1 MNTEPVTGADPKN
14 RAAQFTVLLQTENY
28 MDIFGNTDPKMMP
41 PHFFYGA
48 TNIDY
53 STAVR
58 AETGM
63 QNYSV
68 CPREWYIDARFICHG
83 CNATFIWSASEQ
95 KAWFED
101 YKFWVDSCPTLC
113 IECRKEKR
121 ELKKLRQE
129 YDRLVLKAKSS
140 KEIGIKKK
148 VVYLICSLENS
159 LKLPE
164 GIIETKKVLL
174 KQIKKAEPE
183 FSAESVD
190 HTPR

>member
-1 MNTEPVTGADPKN
+1 MG
-14 RAAQFTVLLQTENY
+14 F

-41 PHFFYGA
+41 SHFFYGA
-48 TNIDY
+48 INIDY

-68 CPREWYIDARFICHG
+68 CPREWYIDASFTCQG
-83 CNATFIWSASEQ
+83 CNITFLWSASEQ

-101 YKFWVDSCPTLC
+101 YKFWVDSCPNLC
-113 IECRKEKR
+113 KECRKEKR

-129 YDRLVLKAKSS
+129 YDRLVSEARSS
-140 KEIGIKKK
+140 KEIRIKKK
-148 VVYLICSLENS
+148 VVDLICGLEKS

-164 GIIETKKVLL
+164 GIVETKKVLL
-174 KQIKKAEPE
+174 KQIKKAEHRP
-183 FSAESVD
+183 SAD
-190 HTPR
+190 A